1 MTGIRAGGQDWLETW
16 RRMYDAERAQG
27 EAATDPVFARYAD
40 TWAGRAGQFAAA
52 SRRQPQPDAF
62 MGALAPR
69 LRPTDRVI
77 DVGAGTGRYLPY
89 LAAQVAEVI
98 AVEPSP
104 AMRAELERT
113 LGEARVENVRIVPEG
128 WPLDAPLAADV
139 VLSAHVVYG
148 VREVGPFLAAMDA
161 AAGRLCALYLGL
173 KHPSSALAPFW
184 ERVHGER
191 RLPLP
196 GALEAVAAC
205 HQLGLPARLDL
216 VPAPTSFGFAGPDEA
231 LEELRMRLR
240 ITPDPARD
248 AALLA
253 AMGDLLAPTPEGG
266 LAPREQQRYAGV
278 VWWEPE
284 TKTAPP
290 PSYLCAPAER

>member
-1 MTGIRAGGQDWLETW
+1 MTGIRAGGQDWLAIW
-16 RRMYDAERAQG
+16 RHMYDAERAQG
-27 EAATDPVFARYAD
+27 EAATDPAFARYAD
-40 TWAGRAGQFAAA
+40 TWAGRAQQFAAA

-62 MGALAPR
+62 MRALTPR
-69 LRPTDRVI
+69 LRPGDRVI

-89 LAAQVAEVI
+89 LAGQVAEVL

-104 AMRAELERT
+104 AMRAELART
-113 LGEARVENVRIVPEG
+113 LGEARVENVRIVAGG
-128 WPLDAPLAADV
+128 WPLGGPVAADV
-139 VLSAHVVYG
+139 VISAHVVYG
-148 VREVGPFLAAMDA
+148 VREVGPFLEAMDA

-184 ERVHGER
+184 ERVHGEP

-196 GALEAVAAC
+196 GALEALAAC

-231 LEELRMRLR
+231 LDELRMRLR
-240 ITPDPARD
+240 VTPDPARD
-248 AALLA
+248 AALRA
-253 AMGDLLAPTPEGG
+253 AIAELLAPTPEGG
-266 LAPREQQRYAGV
+266 LAPREQQRYAAV

-284 TKTAPP
+284 TKAASR
-290 PSYLCAPAER
+290 PS